1 MNGALTPT
9 VTHPPSPTAH
19 NTARHRTPPH

>member
-1 MNGALTPT
+1 MNGALTST

-19 NTARHRTPPH
+19 NTMWPRTLSH